1 MAVSERCKY
10 CLNEACI
17 FLNVSRDEISFHP
30 EDFTRSLEYQ
40 PGQTLFPEGAPLYGY
55 SIICEGAVKLVR
67 RLKEGRKVIVAVLG
81 PGDILGLSA
90 TREGQFALEAEAL
103 EKTRVGFIDKG
114 DFIRLLESYPRLA
127 AALVQ
132 KLSEEVAQL
141 QERLFATAR
150 QSVRSKLAYLL
161 LQLAASHGRKHPK
174 GTLVDLELSRSE
186 LAEMIGAARET
197 VSLTLGQLK
206 SRGLIALEGHKIVI
220 LDEMGL
226 ENLF

>member
-1 MAVSERCKY
+1 MDVSQRCKY
-10 CLNEACI
+10 CLN
-17 FLNVSRDEISFHP
+17 VSRNELSFHP

-67 RLKEGRKVIVAVLG
+67 HLKEGRNVIVAVLG
-81 PGDILGLSA
+81 PGDILGFSA
-90 TREGQFALEAEAL
+90 TRQGRFALEAEAL

-114 DFIRLLESYPRLA
+114 DFVRLLERYPRLA

-150 QSVRSKLAYLL
+150 QSARGKLAYLL
-161 LQLAASHGRKHPK
+161 LQLAASYGRKHLQ
-174 GTLVDLELSRSE
+174 GTLVDLKLTRSE
-186 LAEMIGAARET
+186 LAEMIGVARET
-197 VSLTLGQLK
+197 VSLALSQLK
-206 SRGLIALEGHKIVI
+206 SKGLIALEGHRIVI